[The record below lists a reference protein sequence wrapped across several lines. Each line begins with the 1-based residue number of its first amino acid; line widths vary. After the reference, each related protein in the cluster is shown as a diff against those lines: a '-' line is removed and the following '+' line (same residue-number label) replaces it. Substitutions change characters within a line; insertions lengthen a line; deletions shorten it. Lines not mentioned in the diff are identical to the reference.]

1 MRTQKLVPLFL
12 FSTLIMS
19 PVAYGFFVD
28 GEGHY
33 SLKGETRTAPAFSRK
48 SGIYQAIEQSFRLN
62 GEARFSDQS
71 SLNIEFRLFDNPRE
85 AYLGDRAEPQDCPQ
99 NSTGKS
105 TTASPDPGHP
115 CSGVHQNTGEPGYR
129 SYEPK
134 ITKAFVRY
142 GFDYCLLEAGRRSRN
157 WGLGIFMDSGDDPF
171 ETSSSVY
178 DGFTCNINIQKSQTL
193 GFSIGYDKL
202 AETGVA
208 LDPQDALDG
217 RRFGANDSNDDIDQ
231 YFFTIEFDDRKANAG
246 APLTKQVGVY
256 FSQITSKSVD
266 SGGSSTD
273 LKFLDLYTGFFLGDI
288 AFRNEVLFRMGKS
301 ADPSWYAMGGATLP
315 TEDLTPPVNKLDSIG
330 LAGSLDW
337 TLSRSGGHIGPIEYN
352 KGDASRHLV
361 FFNYAYA
368 PGDKHGYFRD
378 DLPGMTPDNI
388 DDPIQA
394 KDRDR
399 RATAMAFHRNYKP
412 ALLLFNQRPEADKL
426 IVDGV
431 FNPSRVE
438 NTTMVN
444 LGYRYESLAAGN
456 FEAKLIT
463 ARLNSGI
470 NQSVVS
476 YYDKRKECKESKSS
490 RTDCD
495 KYSNPNPDD
504 PEDSTRPAGFF
515 GGSLGYELD
524 LTYTYKV
531 GRAAELGAAA
541 AFAIPGDA
549 WKVDI
554 NSKPS
559 NDLLVQTFATFNF

>member
-1 MRTQKLVPLFL
+1 
-12 FSTLIMS
+12 
-19 PVAYGFFVD
+19 
-28 GEGHY
+28 
-33 SLKGETRTAPAFSRK
+33 
-48 SGIYQAIEQSFRLN
+48 
-62 GEARFSDQS
+62 
-71 SLNIEFRLFDNPRE
+71 
-85 AYLGDRAEPQDCPQ
+85 
-99 NSTGKS
+99 
-105 TTASPDPGHP
+105 
-115 CSGVHQNTGEPGYR
+115 
-129 SYEPK
+129 
-134 ITKAFVRY
+134 
-142 GFDYCLLEAGRRSRN
+142 
-157 WGLGIFMDSGDDPF
+157 
-171 ETSSSVY
+171 
-178 DGFTCNINIQKSQTL
+178 
-193 GFSIGYDKL
+193 
-202 AETGVA
+202 
-208 LDPQDALDG
+208 
-217 RRFGANDSNDDIDQ
+217 
-231 YFFTIEFDDRKANAG
+231 
-246 APLTKQVGVY
+246 
-256 FSQITSKSVD
+256 
-266 SGGSSTD
+266 
-273 LKFLDLYTGFFLGDI
+273 
-288 AFRNEVLFRMGKS
+288 
-301 ADPSWYAMGGATLP
+301 
-315 TEDLTPPVNKLDSIG
+315 
-330 LAGSLDW
+330 
-337 TLSRSGGHIGPIEYN
+337 
-352 KGDASRHLV
+352 
-361 FFNYAYA
+361 
-368 PGDKHGYFRD
+368 
-378 DLPGMTPDNI
+378 MTPDNI

-438 NTTMVN
+438 NTTMIN

-476 YYDKRKECKESKSS
+476 YYDKRKECKESLSS

-495 KYSNPNPDD
+495 KYSKPNPDD

-531 GRAAELGAAA
+531 GRAAELGAAT